1 MTGGGGG
8 GAVIALCPQKEEAVT
23 SALKTAGYETLTL
36 FIDPNTQN
44 NKLPKCEHSITLTKK
59 TDERLI
65 VVNEND
71 DVLDFLPRSQCHA
84 GEGILHRAFS
94 IHIFND
100 RNQILL
106 QQRSEQKQL
115 WPFHWSNSCCSHPR
129 VGETTVDAAQRRLR
143 EELGITVPLQYLYN
157 FIYQARFGD
166 EGSENE
172 LCSVYIGRSNGP
184 VIIDESAIA
193 AWRFIDIRN
202 LESELIDH
210 PGRFTPWFKMQW
222 EQLRR
227 QLDFNATDLGLS

>member
-23 SALKTAGYETLTL
+23 SAFKTAGYETLTL

-44 NKLPKCEHSITLTKK
+44 NKLPKSEHSITLTKK

-84 GEGILHRAFS
+84 GEGILRRAFS

-100 RNQILL
+100 RNQI
-106 QQRSEQKQL
+106 
-115 WPFHWSNSCCSHPR
+115 
-129 VGETTVDAAQRRLR
+129 
-143 EELGITVPLQYLYN
+143 
-157 FIYQARFGD
+157 
-166 EGSENE
+166 
-172 LCSVYIGRSNGP
+172 
-184 VIIDESAIA
+184 
-193 AWRFIDIRN
+193 IDIRN
-202 LESELIDH
+202 FESELIDH

-222 EQLRR
+222 EQLRG
-227 QLDFNATDLGLS
+227 QLDFNATDLGSS